1 MFFDFSSAFST
12 IQPHLLVQKLLNMK
26 LPASVISWIFVYLTR
41 RLQYVRL
48 NGLLS
53 SAISTNTGEPQ
64 CTVLAPFL
72 FALYTA
78 VCRSTDKS
86 CPLVKFADD
95 TELVGKISNDE
106 DALYHKQT
114 ETFVNWCDK
123 NYLYL
128 NVSKTKEMCIDFRK
142 NQRCPKTVYI
152 KGEVVER
159 VDTYKYLDVVFDSKL
174 NWKENINS
182 VLKKVNSRM
191 YCMIKL
197 RSFGVNSDMLVTFYN
212 AIIRS
217 I

>member
-1 MFFDFSSAFST
+1 
-12 IQPHLLVQKLLNMK
+12 MK
-26 LPASVISWIFVYLTR
+26 LPSSVISWIFDYLTS

-53 SAISTNTGEPQ
+53 SATSTNTGAPQ
-64 CTVLAPFL
+64 GTVLAPFL
-72 FALYTA
+72 IALYTA
-78 VCRSTDKS
+78 DCRSTDES

-182 VLKKVNSRM
+182 VLKKSEPENVL
-191 YCMIKL
+191 YEK
-197 RSFGVNSDMLVTFYN
+197 
-212 AIIRS
+212 AEIIWSKFRYAS
-217 I
+217 NFL